1 MLYNRDNLVVLVYSD
16 NVCYTVVVRADDPRV
31 EKSRATIDEK
41 SGTWTAPHPSDPAL
55 APQTQEIGKNRYFN
69 HGSRWGVIGVYDR
82 TKLEH
87 LNSMVRDS
95 QEATD
100 DTSSFLED

>member
-1 MLYNRDNLVVLVYSD
+1 MSYDRSDLVVLMYSE
-16 NVCYTVVVRADDPRV
+16 NNCYTIVVLTDDPRV

-41 SGTWTAPHPSDPAL
+41 SDTWTAPHPGDPAL
-55 APQTQEIGKNRYFN
+55 APQTQKIGEDRYFDR
-69 HGSRWGVIGVYDR
+69 GSRWGVIGVYDR

-87 LNSMVRDS
+87 LNSMIRDS